1 MRLCS
6 RPPQAKRTS
15 PCVAHI
21 EPYTRLRLPC
31 HNKDDPALHSC
42 LQTAADN
49 LLYSPLYVLGF
60 FAFGCLAIDGM
71 TGQQFNEKLRSEFV
85 PTMVAE
91 AVLWP
96 PYMAFVFSKVPVQ
109 HQLLAVN
116 VATLFDV
123 CFLSWIRMQGA
134 SAPWMAAFQ
143 LHQDTPDPARKQQ
156 HGRRG
161 SADGGKAR
169 SRQPATGSRNRKA
182 QRGKD
187 AAAARAGGGV
197 IPGMDFMQCLV
208 DIFSPGATLSHRA
221 ALMAASIT
229 CSNAIVG

>member
-1 MRLCS
+1 MS
-6 RPPQAKRTS
+6 TTTTS
-15 PCVAHI
+15 SLV
-21 EPYTRLRLPC
+21 
-31 HNKDDPALHSC
+31 HSC

-60 FAFGCLAIDGM
+60 FAYGCLAIDGM

-143 LHQDTPDPARKQQ
+143 QHQDGHGPARKQQ
-156 HGRRG
+156 QARRG
-161 SADGGKAR
+161 AADGGKAR
-169 SRQPATGSRNRKA
+169 NRQPATGSRNRKA
-182 QRGKD
+182 QRGKE

-197 IPGMDFMQCLV
+197 IPGLDFRQCLV
-208 DIFSPGATLSHRA
+208 DIFSPEATLSHRA